1 MRVPLRYST
10 NLQKTDRTLFREL
23 ERPLLTVTAALA
35 LLVTVTC
42 SSRGQL
48 SAPVAPKAAPPAA
61 ASAPPA
67 SASASATPLAS
78 AGPKASPQPS
88 ATAEPEAL
96 SLPRFYTA
104 LDELQAG
111 QRHEHVRIVWLG
123 DSHTAADY
131 MSGTVRRALQERFGA
146 GGPGYLRVGVGMYRH
161 GAAKVSRDGPW
172 RLEPTPPPRR
182 SRQDD
187 GVFGLGGLRALA
199 ETSAL
204 AHIELRE
211 NALKGGARW
220 QVLYALDPS
229 AKLKIRAGQ
238 TQELVTA
245 DSPAQSVPGS
255 SIRRI
260 AFETKVND
268 ELHLSA
274 VAGRAK
280 LFGVIVEGVD
290 PGVVLD
296 TLGIDG
302 ARVATPLAWD
312 KDAFVAEVAARKPDL
327 AVLSYGT
334 NEAFDGG
341 RVDPY
346 LTQFGELVARLRRG
360 QPQIE
365 CVIIA
370 PPDAGTPEG
379 GSPARLVDI
388 ERVQRDAARQ
398 LGCGFFSLRLF
409 MGGDGS
415 YWHWLRE
422 EPPLARPDRF
432 HFTALGYEKMGQAIS
447 QAILDAYEAAR

>member
-1 MRVPLRYST
+1 M
-10 NLQKTDRTLFREL
+10 DRILFREL
-23 ERPLLTVTAALA
+23 ERLLLTATAAAA

-42 SSRGQL
+42 SSQGRL
-48 SAPVAPKAAPPAA
+48 STPANAPQGAPSAARPSKAVAVPP
-61 ASAPPA
+61 SAQA
-67 SASASATPLAS
+67 LAS
-78 AGPKASPQPS
+78 AAPAPVPAPAPAQP
-88 ATAEPEAL
+88 AEPEAL
-96 SLPRFYTA
+96 SLPRFYAA
-104 LDELQAG
+104 LDQLQSG
-111 QRHEHVRIVWLG
+111 QRQDHVRVLWLG

-131 MSGTVRRALQERFGA
+131 LSGAVRRALQDRFGA
-146 GGPGYLRVGVGMYRH
+146 GGPGYVRVGVGMYRH

-187 GVFGLGGLRALA
+187 GVFGLGGVRALA
-199 ETSAL
+199 DTSAL
-204 AHIELRE
+204 AHIELRG

-220 QVLYALDPS
+220 QVLYALDAT
-229 AKLKIRAGQ
+229 AKLKIKVGQ
-238 TQELVTA
+238 NQQLVTA

-255 SIRRI
+255 SIRRVG
-260 AFETKVND
+260 FESGVSDT
-268 ELHLSA
+268 LYLSA
-274 VAGRAK
+274 LAGRAK
-280 LFGVIVEGVD
+280 LFGVIVEGVQ

-312 KDAFVAEVAARKPDL
+312 RDAFVAEVAARKPDL
-327 AVLSYGT
+327 AVMAYGT

-346 LTQFGELVARLRRG
+346 LTQFSELVARLRSG

-365 CVIIA
+365 CVIVG
-370 PPDAGTPEG
+370 PPDSGTPEG

-415 YWHWLRE
+415 FFHWLRE
-422 EPPLARPDRF
+422 DPPLARPDRL
-432 HFTALGYEKMGQAIS
+432 HFTARGYEKMGQALA
-447 QAILDAYEAAR
+447 QAMLDAYGRR